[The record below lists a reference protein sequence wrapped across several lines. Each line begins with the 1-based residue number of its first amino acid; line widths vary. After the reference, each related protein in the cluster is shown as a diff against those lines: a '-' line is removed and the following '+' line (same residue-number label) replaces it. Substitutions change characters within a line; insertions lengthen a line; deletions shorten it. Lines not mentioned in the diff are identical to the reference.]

1 MFERFTDDARRVV
14 MLAQQEARS
23 LHHPRVGTEHLL
35 IALLDEG
42 SGPAARVLRGHG
54 LDPADLRG
62 RIADPADDGLDPQAL
77 ATLGIDL
84 DQVRRA
90 TEESFGPGAL
100 DPRGHRTGRMGRTPF
115 TDRAKKTLELSL
127 REALRLKHRHIGTGH
142 LLLGLL
148 REGSGRA
155 SRLLADTGT
164 DPDALRDETLRL
176 ITAQAA

>member
-1 MFERFTDDARRVV
+1 
-14 MLAQQEARS
+14 
-23 LHHPRVGTEHLL
+23 
-35 IALLDEG
+35 
-42 SGPAARVLRGHG
+42 
-54 LDPADLRG
+54 
-62 RIADPADDGLDPQAL
+62 
-77 ATLGIDL
+77 
-84 DQVRRA
+84 
-90 TEESFGPGAL
+90 
-100 DPRGHRTGRMGRTPF
+100 MGRTPF